1 MKAIIIIIIVLLVLF
16 WLYLL
21 CLRCRRGK
29 MDQAYFRQ
37 WRYAHRGLH
46 DREKGIP
53 ENSMAAF
60 KRAAAN
66 GFGAELD
73 VHLMKDGKLAV
84 IHDASLLRTAG
95 ADVEI
100 EDLTAEALEQYP
112 LEGTEQRIPLLEE
125 VLPLFTDRAPLI
137 VELKAEREE
146 MELAS
151 ERKRQSVLRM
161 ELEWAK
167 RGCRARST
175 KQRARLERLEA
186 LKNGKAPVR
195 DANVELDSVE
205 TRMGK
210 KTIELHHISKSFGEK
225 KILDDFN
232 YIVLRNQR
240 LGIIGPN
247 GCGKSTLIKIIDG
260 VVQPDAGEVEI
271 GETIRI
277 GYFAQEVPDM
287 DTNQR
292 VIDYIRDVAEY
303 IPTRDGKIS
312 ATMML
317 ERFLFDSAMQYAP
330 IAKLS
335 GGEKRRLYLLKVLM
349 EAPNVLLLDEPSN
362 DLDIPT
368 LTILE
373 DYLDSFAGIVIA
385 VSHDRY
391 FLDNIVDRIFA
402 FEGNGHLTQYEGG
415 YTDYTEA
422 LARKGVT
429 VSDGSG
435 AAVDVEKKK
444 AAQSDWKQN
453 RPQKLKFTYK
463 EQREFETID
472 DDIAALEELLEKLDK
487 DMEANATN
495 SVKLREIMEQKE
507 KAQADLDEKMDRW
520 VYLNDLAE
528 RIEAQKSE
536 K

>member
-1 MKAIIIIIIVLLVLF
+1 
-16 WLYLL
+16 
-21 CLRCRRGK
+21 
-29 MDQAYFRQ
+29 
-37 WRYAHRGLH
+37 
-46 DREKGIP
+46 
-53 ENSMAAF
+53 
-60 KRAAAN
+60 
-66 GFGAELD
+66 
-73 VHLMKDGKLAV
+73 
-84 IHDASLLRTAG
+84 
-95 ADVEI
+95 
-100 EDLTAEALEQYP
+100 
-112 LEGTEQRIPLLEE
+112 
-125 VLPLFTDRAPLI
+125 
-137 VELKAEREE
+137 
-146 MELAS
+146 
-151 ERKRQSVLRM
+151 
-161 ELEWAK
+161 
-167 RGCRARST
+167 
-175 KQRARLERLEA
+175 
-186 LKNGKAPVR
+186 
-195 DANVELDSVE
+195 
-205 TRMGK
+205 
-210 KTIELHHISKSFGEK
+210 
-225 KILDDFN
+225 
-232 YIVLRNQR
+232 
-240 LGIIGPN
+240 
-247 GCGKSTLIKIIDG
+247 
-260 VVQPDAGEVEI
+260 
-271 GETIRI
+271 
-277 GYFAQEVPDM
+277 
-287 DTNQR
+287 
-292 VIDYIRDVAEY
+292 
-303 IPTRDGKIS
+303 
-312 ATMML
+312 
-317 ERFLFDSAMQYAP
+317 MQYAP

-422 LARKGVT
+422 LARKGGA
-429 VSDGSG
+429 VSEGQSIAVG
-435 AAVDVEKKK
+435 AEKKK
-444 AAQSDWKQN
+444 SAQADWKQN

-472 DDIAALEELLEKLDK
+472 DDIATLEELLEKLDK